1 MNLLSR
7 YIGKTILLNTL
18 LVVVVLVA
26 LSAVFGFIRE
36 LDDVGKGDYSLAIAA
51 IYILLRIPGNAYE
64 LFPSAVLLGSL
75 LGMGA
80 LASQSELTV
89 MRSAGISIAQI
100 VKSVLT
106 IGLILMIAVVLIG
119 ELVMPRSEMQAQEM
133 RSAALAKRVS
143 ISEKTGYWARSNN
156 RYVNIKTILP
166 DISLIDVRVFEFEK
180 GRLSSVVAASKAVQQ
195 IDGNWQLS
203 GVVKNDYTGDAVLVT
218 ELETEIW
225 PRLVNTELLQGLSVP
240 VESMSAKNLV
250 SQVKY
255 LRSNQL
261 DSRQIELALW
271 TKIANPVATLVMLL
285 LSLPFVFGSQRSGG
299 TGQKIFV
306 GILLGI
312 GFFLINRLFTH
323 LGLAYGLNPATST
336 LIPLLLFGVLAVAGV
351 RRIA

>member
-18 LVVVVLVA
+18 LVIVVLVA

-36 LDDVGKGDYSLAIAA
+36 LDDVGRGDYSLPIAA
-51 IYILLRIPGNAYE
+51 IYVLLRIPGSAYE

-100 VKSVLT
+100 VKSVLM
-106 IGLILMIAVVLIG
+106 IGLILMAAVVLIG
-119 ELVMPRSEMQAQEM
+119 EFVMPRSEIQAQEM

-143 ISEKTGYWARSNN
+143 ISERTGYWARSDN
-156 RYVNIKTILP
+156 RYINIKTVLP
-166 DISLIDVRVFEFEK
+166 DISLIDVRVYEFDQ
-180 GRLSSVVAASKAVQQ
+180 GQLSTVVAAGKAVQQ
-195 IDGNWQLS
+195 VDGSWQLS
-203 GVVKNDYTGDAVLVT
+203 GVVRNDYTGKRVVIS
-218 ELETEIW
+218 EMETEVW

-240 VESMSAKNLV
+240 VESMSVSNLLK
-250 SQVKY
+250 QIAY

-336 LIPLLLFGVLAVAGV
+336 LIPLVMFGLIALVGV
-351 RRIA
+351 RRIS